1 MISASPPAALPA
13 PYTNTLTV
21 ASVDPA
27 GAIGPHLL
35 VNDQALIY
43 YESTDFGNQAMSNL
57 DQTQDGS
64 GTEYPFVY
72 VNGFGAET
80 DFDGIDL
87 NGKVVFCS
95 RGGRPKLCPK
105 GQQRCG

>member
-1 MISASPPAALPA
+1 M
-13 PYTNTLTV
+13 
-21 ASVDPA
+21 
-27 GAIGPHLL
+27 
-35 VNDQALIY
+35 NDQALVY

-95 RGGRPKLCPK
+95 RGGGLNFAQKANNAVAKGAAPPWVRSARWLCMK
-105 GQQRCG
+105 SRRT